1 MPLFVTAYARI
12 CFSTEDAVK
21 YILLIFLS
29 TASAAVFAQGATM
42 YKDTT
47 VPLKN
52 VTLYSS
58 GVAYYEHEGEAS
70 GAVRIGL
77 SFTPGQINDVLKSL
91 IVSDSE
97 AKNISVA
104 YQSEDAL
111 RKILE
116 SLSVNLSEVS
126 DLTDILYAQRG
137 AEIEIVTGEKSSEKI
152 TGKILTADKR
162 EREAGGDTLSLF
174 ASDGVHIVPFK
185 EIRSF
190 RFTDPK
196 RGEDLNTALSVLLR
210 SSSASK
216 KNLSLL
222 IDAAGKRTVRLA
234 YVMESPVWKPT
245 YRIDASANAAE
256 FQAWAIVDNSTDI
269 DWNAV
274 RLTLTTGRPV
284 GFKQD
289 LYPPYYTYRPTL
301 PLMAGAAA
309 AAETYDSAYGEADEA
324 YAEASSPRM
333 MMSMNKVAAEAKM
346 GSSYDYGGSIRDAVN
361 RNVSASDASAEMFT
375 FTPVKPVTIGRQ
387 ESVMIPIAAVKLP
400 AEKFSVFSNIHLR
413 ENTHPKF
420 CVRIE
425 NTSGMKFPAGP
436 VSVSSEGSYAGD
448 AVLEFLPAGDT
459 RIIGYG
465 DDMEVSGSLT
475 KKTSSSIDTVK
486 IAGGLLRTTKKRV
499 YDSTYTVKNS
509 AAKSRKILIEHPI
522 TGNAALVATKALLE
536 KTPALYR
543 FTLPV
548 DKNATGTL
556 AVSESEIVETTAA
569 LVKMNAND
577 FIACSSDA
585 DMPKA
590 VRKAFEDIAAE
601 KAKLDEA
608 RGAYEK
614 LSADYKTAGDEQK
627 RARENLEATG
637 SSTAQGK
644 QFLDKL
650 MRLESEIDSLQ
661 AEMQAART
669 NLDKAEKDFSDYLKT
684 VKVG

>member
-1 MPLFVTAYARI
+1 
-12 CFSTEDAVK
+12 
-21 YILLIFLS
+21 
-29 TASAAVFAQGATM
+29 M

-70 GAVRIGL
+70 GASRIDL
-77 SFTPGQINDVLKSL
+77 SFTPEQINDVLKSL
-91 IVSDSE
+91 IVSASA
-97 AKNISVA
+97 AKNISIA

-126 DLTDILYAQRG
+126 DLADILYAQRG
-137 AEIEIVTGEKSSEKI
+137 AEIEVATGEKAAEKI
-152 TGKILTADKR
+152 VGKILTVDRR
-162 EREAGGDTLSLF
+162 ERETGGDTLSLLT
-174 ASDGVHIVPFK
+174 SDGVHILPFK

-216 KNLSLL
+216 KNLSIL
-222 IDAAGKRTVRLA
+222 IDAAGKRDIRLA

-245 YRIDASANAAE
+245 YRIDAGSGTVE
-256 FQAWAIVDNSTDI
+256 FQEWAIVDNSTDI
-269 DWNAV
+269 DWDEV

-289 LYPPYYTYRPTL
+289 LYPPYFTYRPTL

-324 YAEASSPRM
+324 YTEASSPRM
-333 MMSMNKVAAEAKM
+333 KMSMSKVAAEAKI
-346 GSSYDYGGSIRDAVN
+346 GSSYDDYDGSLRDTVN
-361 RNVSASDASAEMFT
+361 RNVAASDTSAEMFT

-400 AEKFSVFSNIHLR
+400 AEKFSVFSNMHLR

-436 VSVSSEGSYAGD
+436 VSVSSEGAYAGD

-465 DDMEVSGSLT
+465 DDMEVNGSLT

-499 YDSTYTVKNS
+499 YDSTYTIKNS
-509 AAKSRKILIEHPI
+509 AAKSRKVLIEHPI

-543 FTLPV
+543 FTLSV
-548 DKNATGTL
+548 DKNSTGTL

-569 LVKMNAND
+569 LIKMSAND
-577 FIACSSDA
+577 VIACSSDA
-585 DMPKA
+585 DMPKE
-590 VRKAFEDIAAE
+590 VRKAFENIAAK

-608 RGAYEK
+608 KSDYEK
-614 LSADYKTAGDEQK
+614 LSADYKTIGDEQR

-650 MRLESEIDSLQ
+650 MRLESELDSLKTKT
-661 AEMQAART
+661 EAARA

-684 VKVG
+684 VKAG

>member
-1 MPLFVTAYARI
+1 
-12 CFSTEDAVK
+12 
-21 YILLIFLS
+21 
-29 TASAAVFAQGATM
+29 M

-58 GVAYYEHEGEAS
+58 GVAYYEHEGQAS
-70 GAVRIGL
+70 GASRIGL
-77 SFTPGQINDVLKSL
+77 SFTPEQINDVLKSL
-91 IVSDSE
+91 IVSDSA

-126 DLTDILYAQRG
+126 DLADILYAQRG
-137 AEIEIVTGEKSSEKI
+137 AELEVVTGEKAAEKLA
-152 TGKILTADKR
+152 GKILTVDRR

-174 ASDGVHIVPFK
+174 ASDGVYIVPFK
-185 EIRSF
+185 EIKSF

-196 RGEDLNTALSVLLR
+196 HGEDLNTALSVLLR

-216 KNLSLL
+216 KNLSIL
-222 IDAAGKRTVRLA
+222 IDAAGKRDIRLA

-245 YRIDASANAAE
+245 YRIDAGSGTAE

-269 DWNAV
+269 DWNEV

-324 YAEASSPRM
+324 YMEASSPRM

-346 GSSYDYGGSIRDAVN
+346 GSSYDDYGDSIRDAVN
-361 RNVSASDASAEMFT
+361 RNVAASDTSAEMFT

-400 AEKFSVFSNIHLR
+400 AEKFSVFSNMHLR

-436 VSVSSEGSYAGD
+436 VSVSSEGAYAGD

-465 DDMEVSGSLT
+465 DDMEVNGSLT

-499 YDSTYTVKNS
+499 YDSTYTIKNS
-509 AAKSRKILIEHPI
+509 AAKSRKVLIEHPI

-543 FTLPV
+543 FTLSV
-548 DKNATGTL
+548 DKNSTGTL

-569 LVKMNAND
+569 LIKMSVND

-585 DMPKA
+585 DMPKE
-590 VRKAFEDIAAE
+590 VRKAFEDIAAK

-608 RGAYEK
+608 KSAYEK
-614 LSADYKTAGDEQK
+614 LSADCKNTGDEQR

-644 QFLDKL
+644 QFLAKL
-650 MRLESEIDSLQ
+650 MRLESELDSLKTKTD
-661 AEMQAART
+661 AARA

-684 VKVG
+684 VKAG

>member
-1 MPLFVTAYARI
+1 
-12 CFSTEDAVK
+12 
-21 YILLIFLS
+21 
-29 TASAAVFAQGATM
+29 M

-70 GAVRIGL
+70 GASRIGL
-77 SFTPGQINDVLKSL
+77 SFTPEQINDVLKSL
-91 IVSDSE
+91 IVSDSA

-126 DLTDILYAQRG
+126 DLADILYAQRG
-137 AEIEIVTGEKSSEKI
+137 AEIEVATGEKAAEKI
-152 TGKILTADKR
+152 VGKILTVDR
-162 EREAGGDTLSLF
+162 CERESGGDTLSLL
-174 ASDGVHIVPFK
+174 ASDGVHIIPFK
-185 EIRSF
+185 EIKSF

-216 KNLSLL
+216 KNLSIL
-222 IDAAGKRTVRLA
+222 IDAAGKRDVRLA

-245 YRIDASANAAE
+245 YRIDAGSGTAE

-284 GFKQD
+284 GFKQN
-289 LYPPYYTYRPTL
+289 LYPPYFTYRPTL

-309 AAETYDSAYGEADEA
+309 AAETYTSAYGEADET

-346 GSSYDYGGSIRDAVN
+346 GSSYDDYDGSFRDTVN
-361 RNVSASDASAEMFT
+361 RNVAASDTSAEMFT

-400 AEKFSVFSNIHLR
+400 AEKFSVFSNMRLR

-436 VSVSSEGSYAGD
+436 VSVSSEGAYAGD

-465 DDMEVSGSLT
+465 DDMEVNGSLT
-475 KKTSSSIDTVK
+475 KKSSASIDTVK

-509 AAKSRKILIEHPI
+509 AAKSRKVLIEHPI

-543 FTLPV
+543 FTLSV

-556 AVSESEIVETTAA
+556 TVSESEIVETTAA
-569 LVKMNAND
+569 LIKMNAND

-585 DMPKA
+585 DMPKE
-590 VRKAFEDIAAE
+590 VRKAFENIAAK

-608 RGAYEK
+608 KSAYEK
-614 LSADYKTAGDEQK
+614 LSADCKNTDDEQR

-650 MRLESEIDSLQ
+650 MRLESELDSLKTKT
-661 AEMQAART
+661 EGARA

-684 VKVG
+684 VKAG

>member
-1 MPLFVTAYARI
+1 
-12 CFSTEDAVK
+12 
-21 YILLIFLS
+21 
-29 TASAAVFAQGATM
+29 M

-70 GAVRIGL
+70 GASRIGL
-77 SFTPGQINDVLKSL
+77 SFTPEQINDVLKSL
-91 IVSDSE
+91 IVSDSA

-126 DLTDILYAQRG
+126 DLADILYAQRG
-137 AEIEIVTGEKSSEKI
+137 AELEVVTGEKAAEKLV
-152 TGKILTADKR
+152 GKILTVDRR

-174 ASDGVHIVPFK
+174 ASDGVHILPFK

-216 KNLSLL
+216 KNLSVL
-222 IDAAGKRTVRLA
+222 IDAAEKRTVRLA

-245 YRIDASANAAE
+245 YRIDAGSGTAE

-324 YAEASSPRM
+324 YKEASSSRM
-333 MMSMNKVAAEAKM
+333 MMSMNKVSTESA
-346 GSSYDYGGSIRDAVN
+346 SVYGDSIREAVN
-361 RNVSASDASAEMFT
+361 GNIATSDASAETFT

-400 AEKFSVFSNIHLR
+400 AEKFSVFSNMHLR

-436 VSVSSEGSYAGD
+436 VSVSSEGAYAGD

-465 DDMEVSGSLT
+465 DDMEVNGSLT

-499 YDSTYTVKNS
+499 YDSTYTIKNS
-509 AAKSRKILIEHPI
+509 AAKSRKVLIEHPI

-543 FTLPV
+543 FTLSV
-548 DKNATGTL
+548 DKNSTGTL
-556 AVSESEIVETTAA
+556 TVSESEIVETTAA
-569 LVKMNAND
+569 LIKMSVND

-585 DMPKA
+585 DMPKE
-590 VRKAFEDIAAE
+590 VRKAFEDIAAK

-608 RGAYEK
+608 KSAYEK
-614 LSADYKTAGDEQK
+614 LSADYKNTGDEQK

-650 MRLESEIDSLQ
+650 MRLESELDSLKTKT
-661 AEMQAART
+661 EGARA

-684 VKVG
+684 VKAG

>member
-1 MPLFVTAYARI
+1 
-12 CFSTEDAVK
+12 
-21 YILLIFLS
+21 
-29 TASAAVFAQGATM
+29 M

-58 GVAYYEHEGEAS
+58 GVAYYEHEGQAS
-70 GAVRIGL
+70 GASRIGL
-77 SFTPGQINDVLKSL
+77 SFTPEQINDVLKSL
-91 IVSDSE
+91 IVSDSA

-104 YQSEDAL
+104 YQSEDAF

-126 DLTDILYAQRG
+126 DLADILYAQRG
-137 AEIEIVTGEKSSEKI
+137 AEIEVATGEKAAEKI
-152 TGKILTADKR
+152 VGKILTVDRR
-162 EREAGGDTLSLF
+162 EREAGGDTLSLL
-174 ASDGVHIVPFK
+174 ASDGVHILPFK

-216 KNLSLL
+216 KNLSIL
-222 IDAAGKRTVRLA
+222 IDAAGKRDIRLA

-245 YRIDASANAAE
+245 YRIDAGSGTAE

-269 DWNAV
+269 DWNEV

-289 LYPPYYTYRPTL
+289 LYPPYFTYRPTL

-309 AAETYDSAYGEADEA
+309 AAETYTSAYGEADEA
-324 YAEASSPRM
+324 YMEASSPRM
-333 MMSMNKVAAEAKM
+333 KMSMSKVAAEAKI
-346 GSSYDYGGSIRDAVN
+346 GSSYDDYDGSLRDTVN
-361 RNVSASDASAEMFT
+361 RNVAASDTSAEMFT

-400 AEKFSVFSNIHLR
+400 AEKFSVFSNMHLR

-436 VSVSSEGSYAGD
+436 VSVSSEGAYAGD

-465 DDMEVSGSLT
+465 DDMEVNGSLT
-475 KKTSSSIDTVK
+475 KKSSSSIDTVK

-499 YDSTYTVKNS
+499 YDSTYTIKNS
-509 AAKSRKILIEHPI
+509 AAKSRKVLIEHPI

-543 FTLPV
+543 FTLSV
-548 DKNATGTL
+548 DKNSTGTL
-556 AVSESEIVETTAA
+556 TISESEIVETTAA
-569 LVKMNAND
+569 LIKMNAND

-585 DMPKA
+585 DMPKE
-590 VRKAFEDIAAE
+590 VRKAFENIAAK

-608 RGAYEK
+608 KSAYEK
-614 LSADYKTAGDEQK
+614 LSADCKNTGDEQR

-650 MRLESEIDSLQ
+650 MRLESELDSLKTKT
-661 AEMQAART
+661 EAARA

-684 VKVG
+684 VKAG

>member
-1 MPLFVTAYARI
+1 
-12 CFSTEDAVK
+12 
-21 YILLIFLS
+21 
-29 TASAAVFAQGATM
+29 M

-70 GAVRIGL
+70 GASRIGL
-77 SFTPGQINDVLKSL
+77 SFTPEQINDVLKSL
-91 IVSDSE
+91 IVSDSA

-126 DLTDILYAQRG
+126 DLADILYAQRG
-137 AEIEIVTGEKSSEKI
+137 AELEVVTGEKAAEKLV
-152 TGKILTADKR
+152 GKILTVDRR
-162 EREAGGDTLSLF
+162 EREAGGDTLSLL

-216 KNLSLL
+216 KNLSVL

-245 YRIDASANAAE
+245 YRIDAGSGTAD

-284 GFKQD
+284 GFKQN
-289 LYPPYYTYRPTL
+289 LYPPYFTYRPTL

-324 YAEASSPRM
+324 LMEAASPRM
-333 MMSMNKVAAEAKM
+333 MMSMSKVSAEAADSSAY
-346 GSSYDYGGSIRDAVN
+346 GSSLRDAVN
-361 RNVSASDASAEMFT
+361 GNIATSDASAETFT

-400 AEKFSVFSNIHLR
+400 AEKFSVFSNMHLR

-436 VSVSSEGSYAGD
+436 VSVSSEGAYAGD
-448 AVLEFLPAGDT
+448 AVLEFLPTGDT

-465 DDMEVSGSLT
+465 DDMEVNGSLT

-499 YDSTYTVKNS
+499 YDSTYTIKNS
-509 AAKSRKILIEHPI
+509 GAKSRKVLIEHPI

-543 FTLPV
+543 FTLSV
-548 DKNATGTL
+548 DKNSTGTL
-556 AVSESEIVETTAA
+556 TVSESEIVETTAA
-569 LVKMNAND
+569 LIKMSVND

-585 DMPKA
+585 DMPKE
-590 VRKAFEDIAAE
+590 VRKAFENIAAK

-608 RGAYEK
+608 KSAYEK
-614 LSADYKTAGDEQK
+614 LSADCKNTGDEQR

-650 MRLESEIDSLQ
+650 MRLESELDSLKTKT
-661 AEMQAART
+661 EAARA

-684 VKVG
+684 VKAG

>member
-1 MPLFVTAYARI
+1 
-12 CFSTEDAVK
+12 
-21 YILLIFLS
+21 
-29 TASAAVFAQGATM
+29 M

-58 GVAYYEHEGEAS
+58 GVAYYEHEGQAS
-70 GAVRIGL
+70 GASRIGL
-77 SFTPGQINDVLKSL
+77 SFTPEQINDVLKSL
-91 IVSDSE
+91 IVSDSA
-97 AKNISVA
+97 AKNISIA

-126 DLTDILYAQRG
+126 DLADILYAQRG
-137 AEIEIVTGEKSSEKI
+137 AELEVVTGEKAAEKI
-152 TGKILTADKR
+152 VGKILTVDRR

-174 ASDGVHIVPFK
+174 ASDGVHILPFK
-185 EIRSF
+185 EIKSF

-216 KNLSLL
+216 KNLSIL

-245 YRIDASANAAE
+245 YRIDAGAGTAE
-256 FQAWAIVDNSTDI
+256 FQSWAIVDNSTDI
-269 DWNAV
+269 DWNEV

-309 AAETYDSAYGEADEA
+309 AAETYDSAYEEAAET
-324 YAEASSPRM
+324 YKEASSSRM
-333 MMSMNKVAAEAKM
+333 MMSINKVSAEAA
-346 GSSYDYGGSIRDAVN
+346 SVYGDSIREAVN
-361 RNVSASDASAEMFT
+361 GNIAISDASAETFT

-400 AEKFSVFSNIHLR
+400 AEKFSVFSNMHLR

-436 VSVSSEGSYAGD
+436 VSVSSEGAYAGD

-465 DDMEVSGSLT
+465 DDMEVNGSLT
-475 KKTSSSIDTVK
+475 KKISSSIDTVK
-486 IAGGLLRTTKKRV
+486 IAGGLLHTTKKRV
-499 YDSTYTVKNS
+499 YDSTYTIKNS
-509 AAKSRKILIEHPI
+509 AAKSRKVLIEHPI

-536 KTPALYR
+536 KTSALYR
-543 FTLPV
+543 FTLSV
-548 DKNATGTL
+548 DKNSTGTL
-556 AVSESEIVETTAA
+556 TVSESEIVETTAA
-569 LVKMNAND
+569 LIKMTVND

-585 DMPKA
+585 DMPKE
-590 VRKAFEDIAAE
+590 VRKAFEDIAAK

-608 RGAYEK
+608 KSAYEK
-614 LSADYKTAGDEQK
+614 LSADYKNTGDEQK

-650 MRLESEIDSLQ
+650 MRLESELDSLKTKT
-661 AEMQAART
+661 EGARA
-669 NLDKAEKDFSDYLKT
+669 NLDKAEKDFSDYLQT
-684 VKVG
+684 VKAG

>member
-1 MPLFVTAYARI
+1 
-12 CFSTEDAVK
+12 
-21 YILLIFLS
+21 
-29 TASAAVFAQGATM
+29 M

-58 GVAYYEHEGEAS
+58 GVAYYEHEGQAS
-70 GAVRIGL
+70 GASRIGL
-77 SFTPGQINDVLKSL
+77 SFTPEQINDVLKSL
-91 IVSDSE
+91 IVSDSA
-97 AKNISVA
+97 AKNISIA

-126 DLTDILYAQRG
+126 DLADILYAQRG
-137 AEIEIVTGEKSSEKI
+137 AELEVVTGEKASEKI
-152 TGKILTADKR
+152 AGKILTVDRR

-185 EIRSF
+185 EIKSF

-216 KNLSLL
+216 KNLSIL
-222 IDAAGKRTVRLA
+222 IDAAGKRDVRLA

-245 YRIDASANAAE
+245 YRIDAGSGTAE

-269 DWNAV
+269 DWNEV

-289 LYPPYYTYRPTL
+289 LYPPYFTYRPTL

-324 YAEASSPRM
+324 YTEASSPRM

-346 GSSYDYGGSIRDAVN
+346 GSSYDDYDGSFRDTVN
-361 RNVSASDASAEMFT
+361 RNVAASDTSAEMFT

-400 AEKFSVFSNIHLR
+400 AEKFSVFSNMHLR

-436 VSVSSEGSYAGD
+436 VSVLSDGAYAGD
-448 AVLEFLPAGDT
+448 AVLEFLPAGET

-465 DDMEVSGSLT
+465 DDMEVNGSLT
-475 KKTSSSIDTVK
+475 KKSSASIDTVK
-486 IAGGLLRTTKKRV
+486 IAGGLLRISKKRV

-509 AAKSRKILIEHPI
+509 AAKSRNVLIEHPI
-522 TGNAALVATKALLE
+522 TGNAALVTTKALLE

-543 FTLPV
+543 FTLSV
-548 DKNATGTL
+548 DQNATGTL
-556 AVSESEIVETTAA
+556 SVSESEIVETTAA
-569 LVKMNAND
+569 LVKMGAND
-577 FIACSSDA
+577 FIAYSSDA
-585 DMPKA
+585 DIPKA
-590 VRKAFEDIAAE
+590 VRKAFEDIAAK

-608 RGAYEK
+608 RNAYEK
-614 LSADYKTAGDEQK
+614 LSADYKNAGDEQK

-650 MRLESEIDSLQ
+650 MRLESELDSLKT
-661 AEMQAART
+661 ETEAARA

-684 VKVG
+684 VKAG

>member
-1 MPLFVTAYARI
+1 
-12 CFSTEDAVK
+12 
-21 YILLIFLS
+21 
-29 TASAAVFAQGATM
+29 M

-70 GAVRIGL
+70 GDSRIGL
-77 SFTPGQINDVLKSL
+77 SFTPEQINDVLKSL
-91 IVSDSE
+91 IVSDSA

-126 DLTDILYAQRG
+126 DLADILYAQRG
-137 AEIEIVTGEKSSEKI
+137 AELEVVTGEKAAEKLV
-152 TGKILTADKR
+152 GKILTVDRR

-174 ASDGVHIVPFK
+174 ASDGVHILPFK

-216 KNLSLL
+216 KNLSVL
-222 IDAAGKRTVRLA
+222 IDAAEKRTVRLA

-245 YRIDASANAAE
+245 YRIDAGSGTAE

-324 YAEASSPRM
+324 YKEASSSRM
-333 MMSMNKVAAEAKM
+333 MMSMNKVSTESA
-346 GSSYDYGGSIRDAVN
+346 SVYGDSIREAVN
-361 RNVSASDASAEMFT
+361 GNIATSDASAETFT

-400 AEKFSVFSNIHLR
+400 AEKFSVFSNMHLR

-436 VSVSSEGSYAGD
+436 VSVSSEGAYAGD

-465 DDMEVSGSLT
+465 DDMEVNGSLT

-486 IAGGLLRTTKKRV
+486 IAGGLLHTTKKRV
-499 YDSTYTVKNS
+499 YDSTYTIKNS
-509 AAKSRKILIEHPI
+509 AAKSRKVLIEHPI

-543 FTLPV
+543 FTLSV
-548 DKNATGTL
+548 DKNSTGTL
-556 AVSESEIVETTAA
+556 TVSESEIVETTAA
-569 LVKMNAND
+569 LIKMSVND

-585 DMPKA
+585 DMPKE
-590 VRKAFEDIAAE
+590 VRKAFEDIAAK

-608 RGAYEK
+608 KSAYEK
-614 LSADYKTAGDEQK
+614 LSADYKNTGDEQK

-650 MRLESEIDSLQ
+650 MRLESELDSLKTKT
-661 AEMQAART
+661 EGARA

-684 VKVG
+684 VKAG

>member
-1 MPLFVTAYARI
+1 
-12 CFSTEDAVK
+12 
-21 YILLIFLS
+21 
-29 TASAAVFAQGATM
+29 M

-70 GAVRIGL
+70 GASRIGL
-77 SFTPGQINDVLKSL
+77 SFTPEQINDVLKSL
-91 IVSDSE
+91 IVSDSA

-126 DLTDILYAQRG
+126 DLADILYAQRG
-137 AEIEIVTGEKSSEKI
+137 AELEVVTGEKAAEKI
-152 TGKILTADKR
+152 AGKILAVDRR
-162 EREAGGDTLSLF
+162 EREAGGDTLSLL
-174 ASDGVHIVPFK
+174 ASDGVHILPFK

-216 KNLSLL
+216 KNLSIL
-222 IDAAGKRTVRLA
+222 IDAAEKRTVRLA

-245 YRIDASANAAE
+245 YRIDAGSGTAE

-324 YAEASSPRM
+324 YMEASSPRM

-346 GSSYDYGGSIRDAVN
+346 GSSYDDYGDSIRDAVN
-361 RNVSASDASAEMFT
+361 RNVAASDTSAEMFT

-400 AEKFSVFSNIHLR
+400 AEKFSVFSNMHLR

-436 VSVSSEGSYAGD
+436 VSVSSEGAYAGD

-465 DDMEVSGSLT
+465 DDMEVNGSLT
-475 KKTSSSIDTVK
+475 KKSSSSIDTVK

-543 FTLPV
+543 FTLSI
-548 DKNATGTL
+548 DKNSTGTL

-569 LVKMNAND
+569 LIKMTAND
-577 FIACSSDA
+577 FIAYSSDT

-590 VRKAFEDIAAE
+590 VRKAFEDIAAK

-608 RGAYEK
+608 KSAYEK
-614 LSADYKTAGDEQK
+614 LSADYKTIGDEQR

-650 MRLESEIDSLQ
+650 MRLESELDSIKTKT
-661 AEMQAART
+661 EGARA

-684 VKVG
+684 VKAG

>member
-1 MPLFVTAYARI
+1 
-12 CFSTEDAVK
+12 
-21 YILLIFLS
+21 
-29 TASAAVFAQGATM
+29 M

-70 GAVRIGL
+70 GASRIGL
-77 SFTPGQINDVLKSL
+77 SFTQEQINDVLKSL
-91 IVSDSE
+91 IVSDSA

-126 DLTDILYAQRG
+126 DLADILYAQRG
-137 AEIEIVTGEKSSEKI
+137 AELEVVTGEKAAEKLV
-152 TGKILTADKR
+152 GKILTVDRR
-162 EREAGGDTLSLF
+162 EREVGGDTLSLF

-216 KNLSLL
+216 KNLSVL

-245 YRIDASANAAE
+245 YRIDAGSGTAE

-284 GFKQD
+284 GFKQN
-289 LYPPYYTYRPTL
+289 LYPPYFTYRPTL

-324 YAEASSPRM
+324 LMEAASPRM
-333 MMSMNKVAAEAKM
+333 MMSMSKVSAEAANSSAY
-346 GSSYDYGGSIRDAVN
+346 GSSLRDAVN
-361 RNVSASDASAEMFT
+361 ANVAVSDASAETFT

-400 AEKFSVFSNIHLR
+400 AEKFSVFSNMHLR

-436 VSVSSEGSYAGD
+436 VSVSSEGAYAGD

-465 DDMEVSGSLT
+465 DDMEVNGSLT

-499 YDSTYTVKNS
+499 YDSTYTIKNS
-509 AAKSRKILIEHPI
+509 AAKSRKVLIEHPI

-543 FTLPV
+543 FTLSV
-548 DKNATGTL
+548 DKNSTGTL
-556 AVSESEIVETTAA
+556 TVSESEIVETTAA
-569 LVKMNAND
+569 LVKMGAND
-577 FIACSSDA
+577 FIAYSSDA

-590 VRKAFEDIAAE
+590 VRKAFEDIAAK
-601 KAKLDEA
+601 KAELDEA
-608 RGAYEK
+608 KSDYEK
-614 LSADYKTAGDEQK
+614 LSADYKRIGDEQK

-650 MRLESEIDSLQ
+650 MRLESELDSLKTKT
-661 AEMQAART
+661 EGARA

-684 VKVG
+684 VKAG